1 MRIGILGAGNIGG
14 ALGKRWAANGH
25 DVLFGV
31 RDPQSYTVQL
41 LLNGCGPNAQ
51 AGTMHEAGAFGDVVA
66 LAVPWSAVPDV
77 LTQTGGCADKI
88 LVDCTN
94 RMGPPAPGDPAS
106 GAEQVAKLAPQARVV
121 KAFNTLG
128 AESVAHLEFSGTNAG
143 TFICGDDAAA
153 KAVVRQLGED
163 IGFDVVDVGPLATAP
178 LVESLAQLWVQISH
192 TLGRD
197 IAFRLLRR

>member
-1 MRIGILGAGNIGG
+1 MRIGVLGAGNVAG
-14 ALGKRWAANGH
+14 ALGKRWAAYGH
-25 DVLFGV
+25 DVVFGV

-77 LTQTGGCADKI
+77 LTQTGGCAGKI

-94 RMGPPAPGDPAS
+94 RMGPPAPGGPAS

-121 KAFNTLG
+121 KGFNTLG
-128 AESVAHLEFSGTNAG
+128 AESVAHLEFSGTNAS

-153 KAVVRQLGED
+153 KAVVRQLGE
-163 IGFDVVDVGPLATAP
+163 
-178 LVESLAQLWVQISH
+178 
-192 TLGRD
+192 
-197 IAFRLLRR
+197 

>member
-1 MRIGILGAGNIGG
+1 MRIGILGAGNIAG
-14 ALGKRWAANGH
+14 ALGQRWAANGH

-41 LLNGCGPNAQ
+41 VLNGCGPNAQ
-51 AGTMHEAGAFGDVVA
+51 AGTMREAATYGDVVA

-77 LTQTGGCADKI
+77 LTQTGGCPDKI
-88 LVDCTN
+88 LIDCTN
-94 RMGPPAPGDPAS
+94 RMGPPAPGAPAS

-128 AESVAHLEFSGTNAG
+128 AESIANLRFGGTNAS
-143 TFICGDDAAA
+143 TFMCGDNAAA

-192 TLGRD
+192 SLGRD